1 MIRRLE
7 GSPSMRTRAMA
18 LAAVLT
24 SFLLAAPATAQD
36 GPEDIQML
44 LEQGIDHLQAG
55 NGLLAKAKAATGAE
69 AEKLT
74 AEANAAFDEGCK
86 KYARVLEIIAPL
98 DIDDAQK
105 AEVRALCHY
114 NTACGRSLQGKK
126 EEALTAFAAAVE
138 SGFTDWDHI
147 AKDTDLDNIRKEPRF
162 AQIIE
167 RQKAA
172 EKEAAAAEAKAQL
185 SPDAM
190 FPYDFK
196 VTTIDGKPLALAD
209 LKGKVVIVDFWGTW
223 CPPCR
228 EEIPSFIELKKQFGD
243 KLEIVG
249 MTWEHGQGGEEGV
262 AKIKKFCQEFKVEFN
277 YPLTLVTDRAEL
289 QKVPDF
295 KAFPTTLFIDK
306 QGRVRAKLVGL
317 TELEGLK
324 SLTQALLDEGAAAG
338 DKPAEK
344 PATPPSGGTPF

>member
-1 MIRRLE
+1 
-7 GSPSMRTRAMA
+7 MRTRAMA

-24 SFLLAAPATAQD
+24 SFLLAGPASAQD
-36 GPEDIQML
+36 GPEDIEML
-44 LEQGIDHLQAG
+44 LQQGIDHLTAG
-55 NGLLAKAKAATGAE
+55 NGLLAKAKAASGAE

-74 AEANAAFDEGCK
+74 AEANAAYEEGCK
-86 KYARVLEIIAPL
+86 KYGRVLDIIQPL
-98 DIDDAQK
+98 DIPDEQK
-105 AEVRALCHY
+105 NQVKTLCYY

-126 EEALTAFAAAVE
+126 DEALTAFAAAVDA
-138 SGFTDWDHI
+138 GWDDWDHV
-147 AKDTDLDNIRKEPRF
+147 AKDTDLDNIRNEPRF

-167 RQKAA
+167 RAKAA
-172 EKEAAAAEAKAQL
+172 AKEAAAAEAKGQL
-185 SPDAM
+185 SADAM

-196 VTTIDGKPLALAD
+196 VTTLDGKPLALAD

-243 KLEIVG
+243 KLEVVG
-249 MTWEHGQGGEEGV
+249 MTWEHGQGGDEGA
-262 AKIKKFCQEFKVEFN
+262 AKVKKFCQDFKVEFN

-317 TELEGLK
+317 TELEGLR
-324 SLTQALLDEGAAAG
+324 SLTQALLDEAAPAG
-338 DKPAEK
+338 DKPGT
-344 PATPPSGGTPF
+344 PAPPGSGTPF